1 MTDISLLQ
9 YARLLGSNTVIGMA
23 ERVGLKP
30 PPPPI
35 SVRNLIDLAGRIIL
49 PFAPVDLQPQNGA
62 RGIRND
68 PSLFFRDSGAG
79 TRAAAAQFEFS
90 VTQNNVLVD
99 PTKRLT
105 DLATT
110 SNPLPPFGIKW
121 FFPLPPGE
129 VTLTVRAI
137 NKAGKGPKSSS
148 IFSVTSS
155 PVPQPPPPSPPPGL
169 VGISKLSM
177 FNCQGERHTVFVWV
191 RDATGNGPW
200 KPIQRIPTQ
209 FNEAGQCP
217 FDDNGNPADSV
228 AILTR
233 KGEGGGVACIS
244 GNIYQVSIVDPE
256 RPTCGGQND
265 PNIINC
271 VVEDRPSFFRFD
283 NSGDEVT
290 VMLENGRLSPV
301 PGSG

>member
-79 TRAAAAQFEFS
+79 TPAAAAQFEFS

-155 PVPQPPPPSPPPGL
+155 PVPQPHHRPRRQAWSAY
-169 VGISKLSM
+169 LSSL
-177 FNCQGERHTVFVWV
+177 CSTAKVSDTRCLSGYV
-191 RDATGNGPW
+191 
-200 KPIQRIPTQ
+200 TQ
-209 FNEAGQCP
+209 
-217 FDDNGNPADSV
+217 PA
-228 AILTR
+228 
-233 KGEGGGVACIS
+233 
-244 GNIYQVSIVDPE
+244 
-256 RPTCGGQND
+256 
-265 PNIINC
+265 
-271 VVEDRPSFFRFD
+271 
-283 NSGDEVT
+283 
-290 VMLENGRLSPV
+290 MV
-301 PGSG
+301 PGSRSKGFRLNSMKQGSVLLMTTGIRLIQ